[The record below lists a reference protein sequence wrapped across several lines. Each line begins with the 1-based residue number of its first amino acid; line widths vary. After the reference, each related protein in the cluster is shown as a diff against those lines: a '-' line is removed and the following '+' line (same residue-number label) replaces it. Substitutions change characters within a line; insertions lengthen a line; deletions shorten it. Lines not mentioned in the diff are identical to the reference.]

1 MASLHRFNAQVMA
14 QVYPI
19 LLKTASFLKPI
30 CEIIDETIYQ
40 PLAIGQPLKVRAI
53 KTTGNNLLNSLNKA
67 IEEAAEMEVD

>member
-1 MASLHRFNAQVMA
+1 MA

-19 LLKTASFLKPI
+19 LLETAPFLKPI

-40 PLAIGQPLKVRAI
+40 PLKIGQPLKVKAI

-67 IEEAAEMEVD
+67 IKEADEMEVD